1 VARHGTIAGTH
12 VRLRAVKPP
21 IWIGLNSREPKA
33 SAAVG
38 QRVCSILCLIGRRNF
53 HILATDY
60 TILVHLP
67 QEGSFLSDELLKW
80 RSEFPILEKT
90 VYLIS
95 HSLGAMPKATYERL
109 HDYADTWATR
119 GVRAWAEGW
128 WDMPVTVGD
137 EVGRIIGADPGTVVM
152 HQNVSVCQSLI
163 LSCVE
168 PTPERN
174 KIVYSELNFPSV
186 MYVYEAHA
194 RDGKLRIE
202 IVKSDDGIT
211 VPLERLLAA
220 IDETTLLVPFSH
232 VLFKSAFLQ
241 DANAIIKRAHEVGAM
256 VVLDTYQSA
265 GTVPFSVKELDADF
279 ATGGSVKW
287 LCGGPGAGYLYVR
300 PDLQMKLEP
309 KTTGWMAHEEP
320 FSFDTNL
327 RYAPN
332 ITRFLHGSPA
342 IPALYAAQSGYK
354 IINAIGVEKIREKSM
369 RQTSYLIDLAE
380 EAGFRVTSPREP
392 ERRAGTVTVA
402 HDHAGAITKELIRRE
417 FIVDYRP
424 GAGVRI
430 SPHFYTT
437 DEELELVI
445 AEMKKIAE
453 SDAYREH
460 EAAGAAF

>member
-1 VARHGTIAGTH
+1 MRPNCSTIH
-12 VRLRAVKPP
+12 RLNGFWYINPRRKP
-21 IWIGLNSREPKA
+21 
-33 SAAVG
+33 
-38 QRVCSILCLIGRRNF
+38 
-53 HILATDY
+53 
-60 TILVHLP
+60 
-67 QEGSFLSDELLKW
+67 FLSDDLLKW

-95 HSLGAMPKATYERL
+95 HSLGAMPRATYDQL
-109 HDYADTWATR
+109 HEYAEMWATR

-128 WDMPVTVGD
+128 WNMPVTLGD
-137 EVGRIIGADPGTVVM
+137 ELAPIIGADPGTIVM

-163 LSCVE
+163 LSCLE

-194 RDGKLRIE
+194 RDGKIRIE
-202 IVKSDDGIT
+202 TVKSDDGIT
-211 VPLERLLAA
+211 VPLDRLLAA

-241 DANAIIKRAHEVGAM
+241 NAKAIIDRAHEVGAM

-265 GTVPFSVKELDADF
+265 GTVPFSVKELNTDF

-300 PDLQMKLEP
+300 PDLQLKLEP
-309 KTTGWMAHEEP
+309 KTTGWMAHEAP
-320 FSFDTNL
+320 FAFDTQL

-332 ITRFLHGSPA
+332 ISRFLHGSPA
-342 IPALYAAQSGYK
+342 IPALYAARSGYR
-354 IINAIGVEKIREKSM
+354 IINEIGVDRIREKSV
-369 RQTSYLIDLAE
+369 RQTNYLIKLAE
-380 EAGFRVTSPREP
+380 EAGFEVTSPRDNAQ
-392 ERRAGTVTVA
+392 RGGTVTVA
-402 HDHAGAITKELIRRE
+402 HAHAGAITKELLRRE

-430 SPHFYTT
+430 SPHFYTK

-445 AEMKKIAE
+445 EEMKKIAE
-453 SDAYREH
+453 SGSYR

>member
-1 VARHGTIAGTH
+1 
-12 VRLRAVKPP
+12 
-21 IWIGLNSREPKA
+21 
-33 SAAVG
+33 
-38 QRVCSILCLIGRRNF
+38 
-53 HILATDY
+53 
-60 TILVHLP
+60 LP
-67 QEGSFLSDELLKW
+67 DDLLKW
-80 RSEFPILEKT
+80 RSEFPILDKT

-95 HSLGAMPKATYERL
+95 HSLGAMPRATYDQL
-109 HDYADTWATR
+109 HEYADLWATR

-128 WDMPVTVGD
+128 WELPVKLGD
-137 EVGRIIGADPGTVVM
+137 ELAGIIGADPGTIVM

-163 LSCVE
+163 LSCLD
-168 PTPERN
+168 PTPQRN

-202 IVKSDDGIT
+202 TVKSDDGIT
-211 VPLERLLAA
+211 VPLERMLAA

-241 DANAIIKRAHEVGAM
+241 DAKAIVDRAHEVGAM

-265 GTVPFSVKELDADF
+265 GTVPFSVKDLNVDF

-300 PDLQMKLEP
+300 PDLQQKLEP
-309 KTTGWMAHEEP
+309 KTTGWMAHEAP
-320 FSFDTNL
+320 FSFDTKL
-327 RYAPN
+327 HYAPN

-342 IPALYAAQSGYK
+342 IPALYAARSGYR
-354 IINAIGVEKIREKSM
+354 IINEIGVERIREKSV
-369 RQTSYLIDLAE
+369 RQTNYLIDLAE
-380 EAGFRVTSPREP
+380 EAGFEVTSPRDP
-392 ERRAGTVTVA
+392 AKRGGTVTVA
-402 HDHAGAITKELIRRE
+402 HEHAGAMTKELLRRE

-430 SPHFYTT
+430 SPHFYTK

-445 AEMKKIAE
+445 EEMKKIAA
-453 SDAYREH
+453 SDAYQEV
-460 EAAGAAF
+460 AGAAF